1 MKVVIAIDSL
11 KGSLSSME
19 AGTAIKDGI
28 LAAKPDAEVIVKPL
42 ADGGEGTTD
51 ALIEGMNGERID
63 LTVTGPMHTPVDA
76 YYGYLKDTN
85 TAVMEMAS
93 AAGITLVPDSEK
105 NPLLATSYGVGEMIN
120 DAIQRGC
127 RNFIIGIGGSVT
139 NDGGIGMLK
148 ALGVR
153 FLDENG
159 EELKGCGGDLIKIK
173 KIDISGLNP
182 LIKECRFTVMCDVTN
197 PLCGKDGAT
206 YTFGRQK
213 GATPEIQDE
222 LEKGMCN
229 YRDIIQKQFGMD
241 MDNVK
246 GAGAAGGLG
255 AALMVFL
262 NGILKSGIE
271 TVLDLLDFD
280 RRLEG
285 VDVVVTG
292 EGATDWQSVF
302 GKVMQGVGIHCKAH
316 GIPAVAIV
324 GSMGKGAEDIF
335 EYASHPYTWGIM
347 QSIPP
352 EDISNKEPLKP
363 ILGTPPDLL
372 HPPKGCAFAARC
384 PYAMKVCPC
393 IDAPGFEVE
402 GDGHKVWCWLYDE
415 RAKQMQKTVN
425 PITGKEV

>member
-1 MKVVIAIDSL
+1 MLDEK
-11 KGSLSSME
+11 
-19 AGTAIKDGI
+19 
-28 LAAKPDAEVIVKPL
+28 
-42 ADGGEGTTD
+42 
-51 ALIEGMNGERID
+51 R
-63 LTVTGPMHTPVDA
+63 
-76 YYGYLKDTN
+76 
-85 TAVMEMAS
+85 AVMEMA
-93 AAGITLVPDSEK
+93 AASGLPLVPDEK
-105 NPLLATSYGVGEMIN
+105 RDPRYTTSYGTGEMIR
-120 DAIQRGC
+120 DALERGF
-127 RNFIIGIGGSVT
+127 RDISIAIGGSAT
-139 NDGGIGMLK
+139 NDGGIGCIR
-148 ALGVR
+148 ALGGR

-222 LEKGMCN
+222 LEKG
-229 YRDIIQKQFGMD
+229 
-241 MDNVK
+241 
-246 GAGAAGGLG
+246 AGAAGGLG

-262 NGILKSGIE
+262 NGTLKSGIE

-335 EYASHPYTWGIM
+335 EYGIESM
-347 QSIPP
+347 ITTINGVMTLP
-352 EDISNKEPLKP
+352 EALDHAEELY
-363 ILGTPPDLL
+363 LG
-372 HPPKGCAFAARC
+372 AARRLFRMLR
-384 PYAMKVCPC
+384 AGRKLSVAVNGVNSN
-393 IDAPGFEVE
+393 DS
-402 GDGHKVWCWLYDE
+402 HKSAE
-415 RAKQMQKTVN
+415 
-425 PITGKEV
+425 